1 MNPYKTKQLWANKLQ
16 CSPHFFLVSLNSN
29 FPVPLLSIY
38 SNRASL
44 LLVTYWYSSAV
55 KDFAHFTTWQKTA
68 RRWKAVLKCTFSPM
82 YWAFSELLRP
92 NSDTYRSFYS
102 WNREGMV
109 FMFITC
115 IHMHIF
121 PSYWNRYS
129 YVKMYALYLS
139 SMQTRIIVYSSLS
152 SLHSVKSYNLVR

>member
-1 MNPYKTKQLWANKLQ
+1 MNPYKTKQLWVNKLQ
-16 CSPHFFLVSLNSN
+16 SSLYFFLVSLNSN
-29 FPVPLLSIY
+29 FPLPLLRIY
-38 SNRASL
+38 SNHASL

-55 KDFAHFTTWQKTA
+55 KNFAHFTTWQKTA
-68 RRWKAVLKCTFSPM
+68 RRWKVVLKCTFSPM
-82 YWAFSELLRP
+82 YWASSELLRH

-109 FMFITC
+109 FIFITY

-129 YVKMYALYLS
+129 YVKMYALYFS
-139 SMQTRIIVYSSLS
+139 SMQTKIIVYSSLS
-152 SLHSVKSYNLVR
+152 SVV

>member
-16 CSPHFFLVSLNSN
+16 CSLHFFLVSLNSN
-29 FPVPLLSIY
+29 FPLRLLRIY
-38 SNRASL
+38 SNHASL
-44 LLVTYWYSSAV
+44 LLVTYCYSSAV
-55 KDFAHFTTWQKTA
+55 KNFAHFATWQKTA
-68 RRWKAVLKCTFSPM
+68 RRWKVVLKCTFSPM
-82 YWAFSELLRP
+82 YWVSSELLRH

-109 FMFITC
+109 FIFITY

-121 PSYWNRYS
+121 PSYWNRYN
-129 YVKMYALYLS
+129 YVKMYALYFS

-152 SLHSVKSYNLVR
+152 SVV